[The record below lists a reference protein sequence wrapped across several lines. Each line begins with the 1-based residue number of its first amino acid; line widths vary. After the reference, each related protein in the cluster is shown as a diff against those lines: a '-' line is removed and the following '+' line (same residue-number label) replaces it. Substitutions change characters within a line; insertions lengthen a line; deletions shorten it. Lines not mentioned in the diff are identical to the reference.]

1 MAFLVALHPC
11 WGIQPCGVAELYLA
25 LASPCKMPIKH
36 IKIYIYLWAVQGKKR
51 DSIGDGRKDACGH
64 FVDEVA
70 G

>member
-1 MAFLVALHPC
+1 M
-11 WGIQPCGVAELYLA
+11 AELYLA